1 MLVCDEPTVRI
12 NCVVDGR
19 TLSQRR
25 GFHHVGVRIICGK
38 NSGIRSVRLR
48 RSHRGVF
55 ADKKRRAAQEVRQRA
70 KDGGVGL

>member
-12 NCVVDGR
+12 NCDVDGR

-38 NSGIRSVRLR
+38 KARIRSVRLS
-48 RSHRGVF
+48 RSLQGGN
-55 ADKKRRAAQEVRQRA
+55 AGKKNTRCSGGEATRQ
-70 KDGGVGL
+70 